1 VNRKILSLLFSL
13 FIFIPFL
20 FSQNNKIYFNND
32 FDGELDKQI
41 YSVFSSIH
49 TSIKPFSLPEISQV
63 FNYDSLL
70 KSKRIN
76 KTYKSKFKQKLW
88 NKIFNEHLFIL
99 NKKAFKLTIDPL
111 INFEF
116 GSDLNSSNS
125 TYVNTRGVQVLGAI
139 GNKFSFYTNFH
150 ENQAT
155 FIEYIDNFISQT
167 RVVPGQ
173 GLKRNFKTDGY
184 DYAMA
189 SGYISYT
196 PSKYFNFQFGHGK
209 NFFGDGYRSLLLS
222 DNSFNY
228 PYLKI
233 TTSVWHFKYVN
244 LYAQFQ
250 DIGLP
255 HSNELGFQKKYGTFH
270 YLSWKAT
277 KRLNISFF
285 EAIIWE
291 ASDSTGT
298 RGFDINYLNPVI
310 FFRPVEFSIGSPD
323 NALMGLNVSYKIAK
337 TNVLYGQLLLDEFKF
352 SEVTGGNGWWG
363 NKQAFQLGFKSYD
376 IFKISNLFFQTEYN
390 FVRPYTYSHRAV
402 IQNYGHYNQPL
413 AHPYGA
419 NFWESVSF
427 LKYNFGR
434 FYFQY
439 KFLYSIIGEDEDG
452 KNYGKDIYKSYNS
465 AENEYNNFVGQ
476 GLKTTLVYNDFRASY
491 LINPSYNL
499 NFTIG
504 LTDRTLSNSA
514 ENSHSTYI
522 YFTLRTSIDNFYYD
536 F

>member
-1 VNRKILSLLFSL
+1 MNRKILSLLFSF

-20 FSQNNKIYFNND
+20 FSQKDQIYFNND

-99 NKKAFKLTIDPL
+99 NKKAFQLIIDPL
-111 INFEF
+111 MNSEF
-116 GSDLNSSNS
+116 GCDLNSSNS
-125 TYVNTRGVQVLGAI
+125 TYVNTRGVQVSGAI

-255 HSNELGFQKKYGTFH
+255 HSYELGFQKKYGTFH

-323 NALMGLNVSYKIAK
+323 NA
-337 TNVLYGQLLLDEFKF
+337 
-352 SEVTGGNGWWG
+352 
-363 NKQAFQLGFKSYD
+363 
-376 IFKISNLFFQTEYN
+376 
-390 FVRPYTYSHRAV
+390 
-402 IQNYGHYNQPL
+402 
-413 AHPYGA
+413 
-419 NFWESVSF
+419 
-427 LKYNFGR
+427 
-434 FYFQY
+434 
-439 KFLYSIIGEDEDG
+439 
-452 KNYGKDIYKSYNS
+452 
-465 AENEYNNFVGQ
+465 
-476 GLKTTLVYNDFRASY
+476 
-491 LINPSYNL
+491 
-499 NFTIG
+499 
-504 LTDRTLSNSA
+504 
-514 ENSHSTYI
+514 
-522 YFTLRTSIDNFYYD
+522 
-536 F
+536 